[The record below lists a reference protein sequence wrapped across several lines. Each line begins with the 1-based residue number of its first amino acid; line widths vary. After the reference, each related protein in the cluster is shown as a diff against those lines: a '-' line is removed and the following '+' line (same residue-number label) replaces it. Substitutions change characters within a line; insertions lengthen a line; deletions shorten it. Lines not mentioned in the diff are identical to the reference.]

1 MVEKKGWE
9 GRFYEDFDVGDVY
22 RLPYGRTIN
31 EADNTWMTLLTL
43 NPNPI
48 HFDAEL
54 AKRSEFGRILV
65 NSGLTV
71 ALVLGMSVAD
81 TSQNAFANLGWEE
94 IRLTHPLFVGD
105 TVYVESRVLGKRESK
120 SRPSAGIVTV
130 ETRGL
135 NQDGVTVIDFKRS
148 FYVHKRE
155 ASQARV
161 SFPEPVEPWT
171 SD

>member
-1 MVEKKGWE
+1 MARREGWT
-9 GRFYEDFDVGDVY
+9 GRFYEDFEVGDVY
-22 RLPYGRTIN
+22 RLPHGRTIN
-31 EADNTWMTLLTL
+31 EADNTWMSLLTL
-43 NPNPI
+43 NSNPI
-48 HFDAEL
+48 HFDANL
-54 AKRSEFGRILV
+54 AATTEFGKLLV

-71 ALVLGMSVAD
+71 ALVLGMSVSD

-105 TVYVESRVLGKRESK
+105 TVYVESRVLAKRQSR
-120 SRPSAGIVTV
+120 SRPSAGIVSV

-135 NQDGVTVIDFKRS
+135 NQDGVSCIDFKRS

-155 ASQARV
+155 MSESRV